1 MIQKYNY
8 KGDINTGFYLT
19 LTDSYAVKARDFEV
33 EGLPDNTVETRIAGT
48 TLVGLFT
55 AGNSNCLLV
64 PDSIKD
70 IERKKLDE
78 SDIDYEV
85 IDSVES
91 ALGNV
96 ILANDKGAVISP
108 ELEDEKEKISEA
120 LEVPVDTVEIAGVP
134 NPGVCGIAN
143 SRGAVL
149 HRDATEEDAEL
160 VKKVLDVEN
169 IDIGTI
175 NTGSPFVGSGAVA
188 NDSLILVGHDTTGP
202 EIGRI
207 DRVMEKHE

>member
-19 LTDSYAVKARDFEV
+19 LTNEYAVKAREFE
-33 EGLPDNTVETRIAGT
+33 EEDLPEKQVETRIAGT
-48 TLVGLFT
+48 NLVGLFT

-64 PDSIKD
+64 PESIKEYEEEKLEEAD
-70 IERKKLDE
+70 IN
-78 SDIDYEV
+78 YEV

-96 ILANDKGAVISP
+96 VLANDKGAVISP
-108 ELEDEKEKISEA
+108 ELEHEKTKISEA
-120 LEVPVDTVEIAGVP
+120 LDVPVITRKVAGIP

-149 HRDATEEDAEL
+149 HRDASEEDAEKIKEIL
-160 VKKVLDVEN
+160 QVED

-175 NTGSPFVGSGAVA
+175 NTGSPFVGSGAVG
-188 NDSLILVGHDTTGP
+188 NDSLILIGHDTTGP

-207 DRVMEKHE
+207 DRVMEDHE